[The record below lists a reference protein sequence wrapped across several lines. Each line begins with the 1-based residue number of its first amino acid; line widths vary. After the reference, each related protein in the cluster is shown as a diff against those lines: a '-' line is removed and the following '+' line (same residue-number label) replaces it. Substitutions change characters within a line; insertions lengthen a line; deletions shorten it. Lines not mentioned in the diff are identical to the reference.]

1 MYKWAWDEKDPQR
14 YNPLD
19 DATDENINIAILQSI
34 ESMRKFFTGTF
45 GARRMSDEEFAD
57 LLVVARNSALS
68 GD

>member
-1 MYKWAWDEKDPQR
+1 MYKWEWKAEYQER

-19 DATDENINIAILQSI
+19 DAKDENVHIAVLQSI
-34 ESMRKFFTGTF
+34 DSIRKFFTGTF